1 MAGILTE
8 LTPAEGWGLGSG
20 SGYGSGCFG
29 FGLRLGPLTLTLTL
43 TLTLSNPNPNPNPNP
58 ITPAEEARV
67 PRSSWERFLLVLRP
81 LEASTASASAFFA

>member
-1 MAGILTE
+1 MTE

-29 FGLRLGPLTLTLTL
+29 FGLRLGPLTL